1 MLYGVFMGLRYEQS
15 GVNIELGDDASRVL
29 YNAAKVTWDY
39 RKDKVGEVFCPFD
52 DFSGLRAV
60 RIGGLPDDAIMSF
73 GFDGIGTKTELAER
87 TGRHDTVAYDLL
99 AMVCDDAVVRGGE
112 PALVGS
118 ILVLRSLGE
127 DGNSYID
134 FVKQL
139 AKGYI
144 EAAKAANVAVI
155 NGEIAELGARV
166 QGRGAFNYNWGAG
179 CVWFAR
185 KNRLFKGDEIKVGD
199 KLVAL
204 REKGPRSN
212 GLSLFRKILT
222 DIYGSDWDVAAACEG
237 YADKI
242 LHPSQIYSAAIVDMF
257 GGFDSEPQADVHG
270 VAHITGGGVPGKVG
284 RMLKPSGLGAY
295 FKDLYKPCE
304 IMLTMQQLGDV
315 SDEDAY
321 GTWNMGQ
328 GGVVATPEPDNV
340 LRVAKKHGIHAK
352 VVGEVTEEPGI
363 IIKSKGLKAPNKEL
377 KFAA

>member
-1 MLYGVFMGLRYEQS
+1 MLHGVFMADYKQS
-15 GVNIELGDDASRVL
+15 GVNIELGDDASKVL
-29 YNAAKVTWDY
+29 YNAAKHTWDY
-39 RKDKVGEVFCPFD
+39 RKGRIGEIFCPFD

-60 RIGGLPDDAIMSF
+60 RIGGLPEDAIMSF
-73 GFDGIGTKTELAER
+73 GFDGIGTKVELAER

-118 ILVLRSLGE
+118 ILDVRSLGE
-127 DGNSYID
+127 DDNSYID

-144 EAAKAANVAVI
+144 EAAKAANVAI
-155 NGEIAELGARV
+155 LNGEIAELGARV
-166 QGRGAFNYNWGAG
+166 QGKGVFNYNWGAG

-185 KNRLFKGDEIKVGD
+185 KNRLFKGNEIKKGD

-204 REKGPRSN
+204 RENGPRSN
-212 GLSLFRKILT
+212 GLSLFRKILA
-222 DIYGSDWDVAAACEG
+222 DNYGPNWDENAVCEG

-284 RMLKPSGLGAY
+284 RMLKPSGLGAH
-295 FKDLYKPCE
+295 FDDLYKPCD

-315 SDEDAY
+315 SDENAY

-328 GGVVATPEPDNV
+328 GMMIATPEPDNA
-340 LRVAKKHGIHAK
+340 LRVAENHNIHAK
-352 VVGEVTEEPGI
+352 VVGEVVEEPGI
-363 IIKSKGLKAPNKEL
+363 TIKSKGLMTPKVEL